1 MNQLVFDEQTAA
13 VVEALYRIRDAERRR
28 RLVREALRATPG
40 ERLLDV
46 GCGPGFYVAE
56 LLDEVGES
64 GSVVGLDAS
73 AAMLQLARRRCAGR
87 DNVELA
93 EADAAGLPVA
103 DADFDA
109 ALSVQVMEYVPDVG
123 SALAELER
131 ALRPGGRLV
140 IWDVDWATLSLHSVD
155 AGLTERVLRAW
166 DEHLAHPSLPRTL
179 APLLRAAG
187 FESVDMQAHAFATQ
201 GLDPETYGGGL
212 APFIAGFV
220 SGRES
225 VGADEAGRWL
235 AEQRELD
242 ERGEFF
248 FSVTQFCFTAV
259 KPGG

>member
-1 MNQLVFDEQTAA
+1 MNQLVFDEGLAEQLEVLYQT
-13 VVEALYRIRDAERRR
+13 RDVLRRR
-28 RLVREALRATPG
+28 ALIREALDPQPG
-40 ERLLDV
+40 ERILDV

-56 LLDEVGES
+56 LLEEVGES

-87 DNVELA
+87 DNVDFA

-103 DADFDA
+103 DAEFDA

-123 SALAELER
+123 PALAELKR

-140 IWDVDWATLSLHSVD
+140 IWDVDWATLSFHSGD
-155 AGLTERVLRAW
+155 AALTERVLRAW

-187 FESVDMQAHAFATQ
+187 FESVALEAHAFATQ
-201 GLDPETYGGGL
+201 ELDPETYGGGL
-212 APFIAGFV
+212 VPFIAGFV

-225 VGADEAGRWL
+225 VGAEEGARWL
-235 AEQRELD
+235 AEQRELE

>member
-1 MNQLVFDEQTAA
+1 VNQLVFDEQTAA
-13 VVEALYRIRDAERRR
+13 VIEALYRIRDAERRR
-28 RLVREALRATPG
+28 RLVRGALRARPG
-40 ERLLDV
+40 ERILDV

-64 GSVVGLDAS
+64 GSVVGLDVS

-87 DNVELA
+87 ANVHFA
-93 EADAAGLPVA
+93 EADATRLPVD

-123 SALAELER
+123 SALAELES

-140 IWDVDWATLSLHSVD
+140 IWDIDWATLSFHSGD
-155 AGLTERVLRAW
+155 AALTERVLRAW
-166 DEHLAHPSLPRTL
+166 DEHLAHASLPRTL
-179 APLLRAAG
+179 ARMLRAAG
-187 FESVDMQAHAFATQ
+187 FESVDVEAHAFATQ
-201 GLDPETYGGGL
+201 ELDPETYGGGL
-212 APFIAGFV
+212 VPFIAGFV

-225 VGADEAGRWL
+225 VGAEEAARWL

-242 ERGEFF
+242 ERGEFY
-248 FSVTQFCFTAV
+248 FSVTQLCFTAV